1 MDSLVNSCSISIIS
15 IKLQKQRTRRII
27 EKDASN
33 LILKKKNPLLVNGQ
47 VTVAGLHACRRRHSE
62 NDPTCLEKICVVFL
76 HFVFVKTLLLLLPGL
91 G

>member
-1 MDSLVNSCSISIIS
+1 MDSLVSSCSISIVS
-15 IKLQKQRTRRII
+15 IKLQKQRTQRII

-62 NDPTCLEKICVVFL
+62 KMTPRAWKKSALYSYILFL
-76 HFVFVKTLLLLLPGL
+76 
-91 G
+91 